1 MSELRSISSSTPTA
15 PSQDAS
21 EPKQNSATAYGV
33 VRPSFSYLN
42 GNNPPSGSSQLSSA
56 SSAVEQGHS
65 PVGRNAS
72 SPTPSAHPAFLHS
85 PVPLHSSQPGA
96 FVPGTAAQVMTP
108 PGPQPVGLP
117 QGSSSHFANFSF
129 NGHQQLMQN
138 NLSLETNVRANT
150 TQEIGAI
157 ASAQVFTQSASQ
169 PALTNPSP
177 SVTVYASNSFSSTA
191 AWLPPAPFQ
200 VTPGMPR
207 TPITPGPPGIASS
220 VSSSSNISAV
230 PSSVDSPALPR
241 SFMPA
246 APVLSNF
253 PIQQQ
258 TFTPYPT
265 PFQAAPPGPWL
276 QSPIPQ
282 ISGIVRPSFSPYP
295 TVIPGPFP
303 MSTRPMLPVSVSFPN
318 TQPPGVTPAV
328 SSVGD
333 SASSVA
339 SGDQSTIGSVQE
351 ELPPGIDSSKHVNN
365 DEIKDEASVREQLD
379 AWTAHRTESGVV
391 YYYNSLTG
399 VSTYE
404 KPLGFKDEPDK
415 AAMQPT
421 PISWEKL
428 AGTDWAVVTTNDGRR
443 YYYNTRTQLS
453 SWQIPN
459 EVMELKKKQ
468 DADCLEAQSLSA
480 INSNVIT
487 EKGSAPVSL
496 STPAANTGGRD
507 TTALRP
513 SGVSGQSSALD
524 LIKRK
529 LQDSG
534 TPAATS
540 TGSALS
546 GGMVLELN
554 GSKTIEDVTKV
565 SPHDDCI
572 EKHKDAN
579 GDGDLSD
586 SSSDSEDED
595 RGPTKEEC
603 INQFKEMLKERGVA
617 PFSKWDKEL
626 PKIVFDPRFKAI
638 PSHSARRALFEHY
651 VRTRAEEERKEK
663 RAAQRAAVEGF
674 KQLLEEA
681 KEDIDCNTDYQTFK
695 SKWGKDPRFEVLSRK
710 EREFLLNERV
720 LPLKRTAE
728 EKAQAEHAA
737 AISNFKSMLQDKG
750 DITSSSRWSKVKDS
764 LKTDA
769 RYKSIKHDDREKL
782 FNEYISELKAAEKE
796 IEGKAKTK
804 QDEEGK
810 LKERERALRKR
821 KEREELEVE
830 RVRIKARR
838 MEAAESYKALL
849 VETIKDPQASW
860 TGSKPKLEK
869 DPQGRAANPHLDQSD
884 LEKLFREHVKALHE
898 RCVVDYKALL
908 AEVITADAAARET
921 EDGKTVVDSWST
933 AKLLLKSDPRYN
945 KMPRKDRESLWWR
958 HAEEIQRK
966 QKFVRDQE
974 TEKHAEGRSRNTVD
988 SDKYVSGSRKA
999 THDRK

>member
-1 MSELRSISSSTPTA
+1 MAELSSVTSSTPTA

-21 EPKQNSATAYGV
+21 EPKQNSATAYAV

-42 GNNPPSGSSQLSSA
+42 ENNLPSGSSQQFSA
-56 SSAVEQGHS
+56 SPAVVQGHS
-65 PVGRNAS
+65 PVGKNAS
-72 SPTPSAHPAFLHS
+72 SPTPSAQPAFFHPPAPS
-85 PVPLHSSQPGA
+85 HTSRPGS

-108 PGPQPVGLP
+108 PGPPPVGVP
-117 QGSSSHFANFSF
+117 QGSSSHSANFSF
-129 NGHQQLMQN
+129 NGNQQLMQN
-138 NLSLETNVRANT
+138 DLSLKTSVRT

-157 ASAQVFTQSASQ
+157 ASSQLSIQSASQ

-177 SVTVYASNSFSSTA
+177 SVTGFAANSFSGMSVR
-191 AWLPPAPFQ
+191 LPPVPSFQ
-200 VTPGMPR
+200 VPPGMPR
-207 TPITPGPPGIASS
+207 TPLTPGPPGIASS
-220 VSSSSNISAV
+220 VPSSSNIIAV
-230 PSSVDSPALPR
+230 PSSVDSPAFPR
-241 SFMPA
+241 SFMPT
-246 APVLSNF
+246 APVLSSF
-253 PIQQQ
+253 PVQQQ

-265 PFQAAPPGPWL
+265 PFQTAPQGPWL
-276 QSPIPQ
+276 QSPQ
-282 ISGIVRPSFSPYP
+282 ISGVVRPPFSPYP
-295 TVIPGPFP
+295 NVIPGPFLP
-303 MSTRPMLPVSVSFPN
+303 TRAMLPLSVSFPN
-318 TQPPGVTPAV
+318 AQPPGVNPEV
-328 SSVGD
+328 SSVVN
-333 SASSVA
+333 STSSMA
-339 SGDQSTIGSVQE
+339 SGDQSTVGSTQE
-351 ELPPGIDSSKHVNN
+351 ELPPGIDSSKRVNN
-365 DEIKDEASVREQLD
+365 DESKDEASVREQLD

-391 YYYNSLTG
+391 YYYSSLTG

-404 KPLGFKDEPDK
+404 KPSGFKDEPDK
-415 AAMQPT
+415 AAVQPT

-428 AGTDWAVVTTNDGRR
+428 AGTDWAAVTTNDGKR

-468 DADCLEAQSLSA
+468 DADCLKAQSLSV
-480 INSNVIT
+480 INTNVIT

-507 TTALRP
+507 ATALRP
-513 SGVSGQSSALD
+513 LGVSGPSSALD

-534 TPAATS
+534 IAAATS
-540 TGSALS
+540 PGPALS

-554 GSKTIEDVTKV
+554 GSKPSEDVTKV
-565 SPHDDCI
+565 SQHEDCI
-572 EKHKDAN
+572 EKRKDAN

-603 INQFKEMLKERGVA
+603 ITQFKEMLKERGVA

-663 RAAQRAAVEGF
+663 RAAQKATVEGF

-681 KEDIDCNTDYQTFK
+681 KEDIDYNTDYQTFK
-695 SKWGKDPRFEVLSRK
+695 RKWGKDPRFEALSRK

-737 AISNFKSMLQDKG
+737 VISNFKSMLQDRG

-764 LKTDA
+764 LKGDA
-769 RYKSIKHDDREKL
+769 RYKSVKHEDREKL
-782 FNEYISELKAAEKE
+782 FNEYISELKAAEKS

-804 QDEEGK
+804 QDEEEK

-821 KEREELEVE
+821 KEREEQEVE
-830 RVRIKARR
+830 RVRLKARR
-838 MEAAESYKALL
+838 MEAVESYKALL
-849 VETIKDPQASW
+849 VETIKDPQASL
-860 TGSKPKLEK
+860 TESKPKLEK

-884 LEKLFREHVKALHE
+884 SDKLFREHVKTLNE
-898 RCVVDYKALL
+898 RCAGDFKALL
-908 AEVITADAAARET
+908 AEVITAEAAARET
-921 EDGKTVVDSWST
+921 EDGKTVFNSWST
-933 AKLLLKSDPRYN
+933 AKQLLKNDPRYN

-958 HAEEIQRK
+958 HVEEIQRK
-966 QKFVRDQE
+966 QKSVRDQE
-974 TEKHAEGRSRNTVD
+974 AEKHAEGRSRSSVD
-988 SDKYVSGSRKA
+988 SDKYMSGSR
-999 THDRK
+999 RNYS